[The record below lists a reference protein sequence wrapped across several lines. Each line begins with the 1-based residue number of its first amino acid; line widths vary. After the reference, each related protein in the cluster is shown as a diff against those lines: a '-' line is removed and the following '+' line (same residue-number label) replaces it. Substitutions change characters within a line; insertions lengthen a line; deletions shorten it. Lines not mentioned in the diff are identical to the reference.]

1 MTAKRKKRS
10 PQVKAKFALEA
21 IKQQKTVS
29 EITGQYGV
37 HATQVNTWKKQAL
50 EMIPEA
56 FTGNAKRKRM
66 EQEQQDLIERLYRQI
81 GELVVE
87 RDWLKKTTK
96 PVCS

>member
-10 PQVKAKFALEA
+10 PQIKTKIALEA

-29 EITGQYGV
+29 EITAQYGV

-50 EMIPEA
+50 EIIPEA
-56 FTGNAKRKRM
+56 FTGHARRKRI
-66 EQEQQDLIERLYRQI
+66 EQEQQDLIDHLYRQV

-87 RDWLKKTTK
+87 RDWLKKNYK
-96 PVCS
+96 VGL